1 MTAPEFGAAAAS
13 MPIIFAG
20 EERSPLAVMGIRS
33 GENLFV
39 KNGQYEVDFYMPA
52 FGRRYPFVL
61 AGDNANDR
69 FVVCVDEKA
78 ECVTD
83 KNPEQMFFDKDDTS
97 QFTKEA
103 FQFLQSFER
112 DRQATQ
118 KMVEEFKAL
127 DLFEPK
133 EMNFQGN
140 NADGTP
146 APRQKIADYF
156 AVSEEK
162 LKALP
167 EAKIAEMSKNGYLA
181 NRRTL
186 LQSASAIGALG
197 LIGCKPTPTKPTI
210 SKAADD
216 AAQSVLDEAKN
227 FMLNSYPETASSM
240 GIDKGD
246 YAGLRAKLSDRSPDG
261 QAAIATQTR
270 ALNAKLEAIDTQAL
284 SPDLGLDVDVVAA
297 TFERSAAGFDFPYG
311 DMALLNSNLSYRPS
325 PYVVAQNTGA
335 FIEIPS
341 FLGASQKPNR
351 KRVCGHAL
359 TETPIMIG
367 RLARP
372 RQQI

>member
-1 MTAPEFGAAAAS
+1 MGEFMAKKDEANTPAVSGNVMFYEKPVPLNKDQHAKFGVKQVAKPFEFMADQHFLPLTAPEFGAASAS

-20 EERSPLAVMGIRS
+20 ADRSPLAVMGIRS

-39 KNGQYEVDFYMPA
+39 NEGKFEADFYLPA
-52 FGRRYPFVL
+52 FARRYPFVL

-78 ECVTD
+78 ECVTN
-83 KNPEQMFFDKDDTS
+83 KKPEQLFFDKDDTS

-112 DRQATQ
+112 DRQATA

-167 EAKIAEMSKNGYLA
+167 EAKMAEFVKNGYLA
-181 NRRTL
+181 VAYAHLVSLGNWQRLVNMTL
-186 LQSASAIGALG
+186 RKADTKSA
-197 LIGCKPTPTKPTI
+197 
-210 SKAADD
+210 
-216 AAQSVLDEAKN
+216 
-227 FMLNSYPETASSM
+227 
-240 GIDKGD
+240 
-246 YAGLRAKLSDRSPDG
+246 
-261 QAAIATQTR
+261 
-270 ALNAKLEAIDTQAL
+270 
-284 SPDLGLDVDVVAA
+284 
-297 TFERSAAGFDFPYG
+297 
-311 DMALLNSNLSYRPS
+311 
-325 PYVVAQNTGA
+325 
-335 FIEIPS
+335 
-341 FLGASQKPNR
+341 
-351 KRVCGHAL
+351 
-359 TETPIMIG
+359 
-367 RLARP
+367 
-372 RQQI
+372 